1 MKTRRL
7 GLQLLFIVLLAFG
20 SVAATLVADNEPQ
33 LGLDLQ
39 GGFSVVL
46 EARGNPPEQSVE
58 EAKDIIAR
66 RVDSLGVGEPDITRQ
81 GKTVIVQLPGVKDR
95 KKAQEVVGQ
104 TAKLEFRPVIAD
116 LQINKD
122 AGPNE
127 DPCKADE
134 STTTSTTAPVDPNAS
149 TTVPADPNANTT
161 VPADPNATTVPGE
174 TTTTAPGG
182 TTTTVAP
189 EGAEGGDETGAPA
202 PRFSEGESAA
212 PLQETTTTTT
222 APVDPNATTAPVDPN
237 ATTVPVDPNAATT
250 VPPTGEPGETEAP
263 ADQVAYPHQDRTR
276 CLLLGPVGFQGTALS
291 RAKAEIDQSGQWLVS
306 VRVKGGNKDEANA
319 LFNDCATGTSQTC
332 PGGQGG
338 PGRAAIVL
346 DKEVISD
353 PAVQSQN
360 LADDDFQIT
369 GNFTQSDAKQLEVV
383 LRYGALPV
391 EFVQKAEQQVSATLG
406 RDSLKA
412 GLIAGA
418 VGIAAVALYMLVY
431 YRALGL
437 VVIAGLSIWAALM
450 YSIICLL
457 SVSQGLA
464 LTLAGITGIIVSVG
478 TTVDSYVVYFE
489 RLRDELRAGRTIRN
503 ATTRGFQEAFRTILT
518 ADVSSFIGAFLLW
531 WLTVGPV
538 RGFAFFLGLATVLDV
553 VVAYF
558 FTRPAVI
565 LLGRNRLFTEARF
578 FGIARGMRPADA
590 ATTGGVK

>member
-20 SVAATLVADNEPQ
+20 SVVATLVADNEPQ

-46 EARGNPPEQSVE
+46 EARGNPPDQSVE

-116 LQINKD
+116 LQINKK
-122 AGPNE
+122 AGRNE

-134 STTTSTTAPVDPNAS
+134 STTTTTAPADPNAT
-149 TTVPADPNANTT
+149 TTVPADPNASTT
-161 VPADPNATTVPGE
+161 APADPNATTTAPGE

-182 TTTTVAP
+182 TSTTLAP

-202 PRFSEGESAA
+202 PGFTEGESAA

-222 APVDPNATTAPVDPN
+222 APADPNATTTTAPVDPN
-237 ATTVPVDPNAATT
+237 ATTTT
-250 VPPTGEPGETEAP
+250 APAGEPGETEAP
-263 ADQVAYPHQDRTR
+263 ADQVAYPNQDRTR
-276 CLLLGPVGFQGTALS
+276 CLLLGPVGFEGTALS

-306 VRVKGGNKDEANA
+306 VRVKGGSKDKANA
-319 LFNDCATGTSQTC
+319 LFNDCNSGTSQTC
-332 PGGQGG
+332 PGGQNG

-353 PAVQSQN
+353 PAVQAQN

-406 RDSLKA
+406 RDSLRA

-457 SVSQGLA
+457 SVTQGLA

-578 FGIARGMRPADA
+578 FGIARGMRPAQA
-590 ATTGGVK
+590 VTTGGVK

>member
-7 GLQLLFIVLLAFG
+7 GLQLLFAVLLALA
-20 SVAATLVADNEPQ
+20 SVVGTLVADNEPQ

-46 EARGNPPEQSVE
+46 QAKGNPSDSNVE

-116 LQINKD
+116 LQINKK
-122 AGPNE
+122 AGKNE

-134 STTTSTTAPVDPNAS
+134 STTTTTTAPVDPNAS
-149 TTVPADPNANTT
+149 TTVPDPNASTT
-161 VPADPNATTVPGE
+161 TAPGE
-174 TTTTAPGG
+174 TTTTVAGG
-182 TTTTVAP
+182 STTTTAAP
-189 EGAEGGDETGAPA
+189 DGGDETGAPA
-202 PRFSEGESAA
+202 PGFSEGESAA
-212 PLQETTTTTT
+212 PVQESTTTTT
-222 APVDPNATTAPVDPN
+222 AAVDPNATTTTAAVDPN
-237 ATTVPVDPNAATT
+237 ATTTT
-250 VPPTGEPGETEAP
+250 APTGEGETEAP
-263 ADQVAYPHQDRTR
+263 ADQVAYPNEERTQ

-291 RAKAEIDQSGQWLVS
+291 RAKAEIDQTGQWLVS
-306 VRVKGGNKDEANA
+306 VRVKGKHKDEANA
-319 LFNDCATGTSQTC
+319 LFNDCNTGTSQTC

-346 DKEVISD
+346 DKVVISS
-353 PAVQSQN
+353 PAVQAQN
-360 LADDDFQIT
+360 LADKDFQIT
-369 GNFTQSDAKQLEVV
+369 GNFKQSEAKQLEVV

-406 RDSLKA
+406 KDSLNA
-412 GLIAGA
+412 GLVAGA

-437 VVIAGLSIWAALM
+437 VVIAGLGLWAALM

-457 SVSQGLA
+457 SVTQGLA

-565 LLGRNRLFTEARF
+565 LLGRNRLFTEAPH
-578 FGIARGMRPADA
+578 FGIARGLRPAEA
-590 ATTGGVK
+590 GTTGGVK